1 MPYASKTKVPVDRSR
16 AEIERLVHRYGCT
29 QYGTAVDY
37 ATGRVQ
43 VQFRASERLV
53 RIEMD
58 TPKEEQR
65 RRAKWR
71 ALCLV
76 LKAKLEA
83 VAAKITTFDDEFM
96 PHIVMPDNRTVSQH
110 VAPAITAAYESG
122 KMQPLLL
129 EGSDGDRR

>member
-16 AEIERLVHRYGCT
+16 AEIERLIHRHGCT

-37 ATGRVQ
+37 ATGLVR
-43 VQFRASERLV
+43 VQFRSNERVV
-53 RIEMD
+53 RLEMD
-58 TPKEEQR
+58 VPKDEQR

-83 VAAKITTFDDEFM
+83 VASKITTFDDEFM
-96 PHIVMPDNRTVSQH
+96 PHIVMPDDRTVGQH
-110 VAPAITAAYESG
+110 VRPAIAAVYESG
-122 KMQPLLL
+122 QMRPLLT
-129 EGSDGDRR
+129 EGEKP

>member
-1 MPYASKTKVPVDRSR
+1 MSYASKTKVPVDRSR
-16 AEIERLVHRYGCT
+16 AEIERVIHKYGCT

-43 VQFRASERLV
+43 VQFRASDRLV

-58 TPKEEQR
+58 TPKDDQR

-71 ALCLV
+71 SLCLV

-83 VAAKITTFDDEFM
+83 VTSRITTFDDEFM

-110 VAPAITAAYESG
+110 VAPRIAAVYASG
-122 KMQPLLL
+122 KMQPLL
-129 EGSDGDRR
+129 GDGNADATD

>member
-1 MPYASKTKVPVDRSR
+1 MSYASKTKVPVDRSR
-16 AEIERLVHRYGCT
+16 AEIERLIHKHGCT

-37 ATGRVQ
+37 ETGRVQ
-43 VQFRASERLV
+43 VQFRSSERLV

-58 TPKEEQR
+58 VPKDDQR

-83 VAAKITTFDDEFM
+83 VAQRIATFDDEFM
-96 PHIVMPDNRTVSQH
+96 PHIVMPDGRTVGQH
-110 VAPAITAAYESG
+110 VRPAIAAAYSSG
-122 KMQPLLL
+122 AMVPLL
-129 EGSDGDRR
+129 GDGGNHE

>member
-16 AEIERLVHRYGCT
+16 SEIERLIHRHGCD

-43 VQFRASERLV
+43 VQFRASNRLV
-53 RIEMD
+53 RIEME

-83 VAAKITTFDDEFM
+83 VASKITTFDDEFL
-96 PHIVMPDNRTVSQH
+96 PHIVMPDGRTVSQH
-110 VAPAITAAYESG
+110 VVPRIEAAYASG

-129 EGSDGDRR
+129 GDGEPE

>member
-16 AEIERLVHRYGCT
+16 AEIERLIHRYGCT
-29 QYGTAVDY
+29 KYGTAVDY

-43 VQFRASERLV
+43 VQFHASDRLV

-58 TPKEEQR
+58 TPKDEQR
-65 RRAKWR
+65 RKAKWR

-83 VAAKITTFDDEFM
+83 VASKITTFDDEFM
-96 PHIVMPDNRTVSQH
+96 PHIVMPDGRTVSQH
-110 VAPAITAAYESG
+110 VQPRIEAVYATG
-122 KMQPLLL
+122 KMQQLLT
-129 EGSDGDRR
+129 EGGTE